1 MMEHYEIPS
10 QDTARETVADEINNF
25 SEADNGGVSPEVV
38 YVRVKL
44 KGKVY
49 MCCSVFN
56 IMFCNCLFLGFAAL
70 VCSLKVSEITTLLS
84 RITCQSILKF
94 TPFYQVFLYCFKG
107 EKQDESG
114 RHGEGSGVQSTCV

>member
-10 QDTARETVADEINNF
+10 QDSARETVAVEMNNF

-38 YVRVKL
+38 YVKVKL
-44 KGKVY
+44 KGKDY

-70 VCSLKVSEITTLLS
+70 ICSLKVSEITSQVTYVTLVPRGNETL
-84 RITCQSILKF
+84 RRNARG
-94 TPFYQVFLYCFKG
+94 TPSAMSSS
-107 EKQDESG
+107 ES
-114 RHGEGSGVQSTCV
+114 

>member
-1 MMEHYEIPS
+1 MMEHYGIPS
-10 QDTARETVADEINNF
+10 QDSARENVADEMNNF
-25 SEADNGGVSPEVV
+25 PEVDNGGVSPEVV

-44 KGKVY
+44 KGKDY

-70 VCSLKVSEITTLLS
+70 ICSLKVSEITTLLS

-94 TPFYQVFLYCFKG
+94 TRFYQVFLYCFKG

-114 RHGEGSGVQSTCV
+114 RHGEGSGVQ